1 MAKSYHVHGPHKGV
15 KGEKTECIFKLWQT
29 FHMINPKVESGYRE
43 LREAR
48 RSNRSLYWAV
58 GLFSMFANLLMLTGP
73 LYMLQVYDRVLGSR
87 SVETLI
93 GLSII
98 VAFLFLMMGII
109 DTVRSRIISRAGAR
123 FQAHLDQ
130 RVFDAVIRRSAV
142 KKDEVGQTGVRD
154 LESVQR
160 FMASPAL
167 TALYDVPWT
176 PIFLASI
183 AIFHPWLGLLAVGG
197 GAILII
203 VTIFNQIFTKD
214 PQAAS
219 MQTMIQS
226 EKLAEQIR
234 TESEMVTAM
243 GMRKAA
249 FARWE
254 QMRQRALAA
263 QIKASDLTSG
273 FSTSTKTFRM
283 FLQSAMLGLGAL
295 LVLRGQL
302 TPGGMI
308 AGSILMGRALAPI
321 EMIIGQWPVVQRAVR
336 GWHSLAILLGETPP
350 ETERTALPAPQA
362 RLDAVQ
368 LTVVPP
374 GESVASLRM
383 LSFKV
388 EPGQAVGVIGPSGA
402 GKSTLARALTGVWR
416 PAGGKVR
423 LDGAALDNYDPT
435 VLGRYI
441 GYLPQRVQLFEGT
454 IAENIARLESN
465 PDASAIVEAAKKAD
479 AHDMILKMPDGYDTR
494 IDASG
499 GRLSG
504 GQIQRIGLARAMY
517 HDPMIL
523 VLDEPNS
530 NLDNEGSQAL
540 NKAIRLMKEAGKSAL
555 IMAHRPAAI
564 QECDMILML
573 DGGSRVAFGPRDEVL
588 QQVLKNHEQVRVGGQ
603 GGLR

>member
-1 MAKSYHVHGPHKGV
+1 MV
-15 KGEKTECIFKLWQT
+15 
-29 FHMINPKVESGYRE
+29 NPKIEAGYRE
-43 LREAR
+43 LRAAR
-48 RSNRSLYWAV
+48 RTNRSLFWAV
-58 GLFSMFANLLMLTGP
+58 GLFSLFANLLMLTGP

-109 DTVRSRIISRAGAR
+109 DTVRSRIIGRAGAR
-123 FQAHLDQ
+123 FQAKLDQ

-142 KKDEVGQTGVRD
+142 KKDEIGQTGVRD
-154 LESVQR
+154 LEAVQK
-160 FMASPAL
+160 FMTSPAL
-167 TALYDVPWT
+167 IALYDIPWVPL
-176 PIFLASI
+176 FLGSI
-183 AIFHPWLGLLAVGG
+183 AIFHPWLGILALIG
-197 GAILII
+197 GAILVC
-203 VTIFNQIFTKD
+203 VTVFNQIFTKD
-214 PQAAS
+214 PQTAA
-219 MQTMIQS
+219 MQSMIQS

-234 TESEMVTAM
+234 TESEMVSAM

-249 FARWE
+249 FNRWDKL
-254 QMRQRALAA
+254 RGKALRTQIAA
-263 QIKASDLTSG
+263 TDLTSG
-273 FSTSTKTFRM
+273 FSTTTKTFRM
-283 FLQSAMLGLGAL
+283 FLQSAMLGLGAY
-295 LVLRGQL
+295 LVLRGEL

-308 AGSILMGRALAPI
+308 AGSILMGRALAPV
-321 EMIIGQWPVVQRAVR
+321 EVIIGQWPVVQRAMR
-336 GWHSLAILLGETPP
+336 GWNSLAVLLGETPP
-350 ETERTALPAPQA
+350 EAERTPLPVPQA

-383 LSFKV
+383 LSFRV

-454 IAENIARLESN
+454 IAENIARLEAN
-465 PDASAIVEAAKKAD
+465 PDAAAIVAAAKKAD
-479 AHDMILKMPDGYDTR
+479 AHEMILKMPDGYDTR

-530 NLDNEGSQAL
+530 NLDNEGSMAL
-540 NKAIRLMKEAGKSAL
+540 NKAIRSMKEAGRSAL

-573 DGGSRVAFGPRDEVL
+573 DGGSRAAFGPRDEVL